1 MASLCK
7 PLGQALTSS
16 AWINPPQH
24 ESRGAGLLDFVFL
37 QARDR
42 GDSTLQPF
50 ATFSQYINP
59 WKVTC
64 NPSHQQLCTCVQV
77 GRLKHLQFK
86 HWEQELWGLPGA
98 DGSSA
103 PPWRDVGGCLWAL
116 TLPSSTQIP
125 SICHSA
131 KPAGQMDMHTTPLKS
146 SISYKLY
153 VWPIIVR
160 HTTEVWGGVSCSPK
174 QEPLDYLCDA

>member
-1 MASLCK
+1 MAPPCK

-42 GDSTLQPF
+42 GDSRLQPF

-64 NPSHQQLCTCVQV
+64 KPTQQKFCTCLLVE
-77 GRLKHLQFK
+77 RLKHSWFE
-86 HWEQELWGLPGA
+86 HREQEQWGL
-98 DGSSA
+98 
-103 PPWRDVGGCLWAL
+103 VGHQIHCGVRHGWTWVLWHSP
-116 TLPSSTQIP
+116 TLPSAQIP
-125 SICHSA
+125 SICHSE
-131 KPAGQMDMHTTPLKS
+131 KPAGQMDMHTALIKASTKPS
-146 SISYKLY
+146 SSYKMY
-153 VWPIIVR
+153 V
-160 HTTEVWGGVSCSPK
+160 
-174 QEPLDYLCDA
+174 